1 MRNCKIIS
9 TYFGPRR
16 SVLMHKDSE
25 SKLDNNIS
33 DETGGWVEH
42 TKQFFENYLLPG
54 ELEIDSGTDMD
65 TIIVNQNP
73 GDLLYNNQEA
83 IDYLDNL
90 NGINTKNG
98 KIKFSANIV
107 KNGIL

>member
-33 DETGGWVEH
+33 DEKKIFLKSIAYTIKSGMKILNVE
-42 TKQFFENYLLPG
+42 TPNK
-54 ELEIDSGTDMD
+54 M
-65 TIIVNQNP
+65 
-73 GDLLYNNQEA
+73 
-83 IDYLDNL
+83 
-90 NGINTKNG
+90 
-98 KIKFSANIV
+98 
-107 KNGIL
+107 